1 METVIFVAVWL
12 FVATHLDTLVVL
24 VAFCADEEYRS
35 LEILL
40 GHYVGF
46 GVGLLAA
53 VVAAI
58 AAADVLRS
66 WTFLL
71 GLIPISI
78 GLWDLSQRR
87 SGTDR
92 TEPRDAPSSWKRI
105 GVVAAAG
112 VGLSGENLAV
122 FIPFFSGLSMSTMAA
137 VVAMYFFGAALVFAL
152 ALVITREAT
161 SIGMPAWVERWLVPA
176 VLIAVGVYI
185 LLTGW
190 FLG

>member
-1 METVIFVAVWL
+1 MFVAAWL
-12 FVATHLDTLVVL
+12 FVVTHLDTLVVL
-24 VAFCADEEYRS
+24 IAFCADEEYRS

-58 AAADVLRS
+58 VAADVLRA

-78 GLWDLSQRR
+78 GLWDLSRRR
-87 SGTDR
+87 SEIDR
-92 TEPRDAPSSWKRI
+92 TEPRDASSSRKRI

-112 VGLSGENLAV
+112 IGLSGENVAV
-122 FIPFFSGLSMSTMAA
+122 FIPFFSGLSTSTMAA
-137 VVAMYFFGAALVFAL
+137 VVAVYFAGAALVFAL

-161 SIGMPAWVERWLVPA
+161 SIGIPAWIDRRLVPA
-176 VLIAVGVYI
+176 VLIVVGVYI

-190 FLG
+190 FVG